1 MILQDVL
8 PSSARSSISSGGYS
22 CFQTVKSTLD
32 AVSEQG
38 TYLFNTIVADQ
49 AGNAATYNV
58 TILSS
63 SALSS
68 FNKLSLYMCLWA
80 GIAALTLLS
89 GLW

>member
-1 MILQDVL
+1 LTL
-8 PSSARSSISSGGYS
+8 SAS
-22 CFQTVKSTLD
+22 K
-32 AVSEQG
+32 G